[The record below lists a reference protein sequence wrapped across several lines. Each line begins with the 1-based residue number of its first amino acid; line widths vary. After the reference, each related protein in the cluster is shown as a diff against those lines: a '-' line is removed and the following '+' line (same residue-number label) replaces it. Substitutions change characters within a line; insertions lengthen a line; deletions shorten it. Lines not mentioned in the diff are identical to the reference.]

1 METMTGGEVF
11 AICRNLLDAGCDAST
26 IEQFL
31 VLERSGRRDEQR
43 RLLSRHKAHLL
54 EELHRAQYKIDC
66 LDHMAYAMEAGDL

>member
-31 VLERSGRRDEQR
+31 VLERRR
-43 RLLSRHKAHLL
+43 A
-54 EELHRAQYKIDC
+54 
-66 LDHMAYAMEAGDL
+66 AG